1 MKTTCHPAP
10 RTKRRTR
17 GFTLI
22 ELVIAMVIG
31 AILVALAFPSFM
43 SSLRKSRRSE
53 ATAALTAM
61 QQEQERWRSNNQ
73 SYTSLLSDLRVTSPS
88 NPAGYYAL
96 SIANASA
103 TGYEVI
109 ADGTGSTQ
117 ADDGECA
124 KLAVKV
130 DRAAITYAGCKNCAS
145 GALVYTPTN
154 ICWSR

>member
-1 MKTTCHPAP
+1 MKTPCHPIRPAQ
-10 RTKRRTR
+10 RRAR

-31 AILVALAFPSFM
+31 AILVTLAFPSFM

-53 ATAALTAM
+53 ATAALTTM

-73 SYTSLLSDLRVTSPS
+73 SYTALLSDLRVTSPS

-96 SIANASA
+96 SILNSSA

-109 ADGTGSTQ
+109 ADGTGSSQ
-117 ADDGECA
+117 AEDGECA
-124 KLAVKV
+124 KLAIKV
-130 DRAAITYAGCKNCAS
+130 DRAAITYAGCKNCANA
-145 GALVYTPTN
+145 ALSYSPTN